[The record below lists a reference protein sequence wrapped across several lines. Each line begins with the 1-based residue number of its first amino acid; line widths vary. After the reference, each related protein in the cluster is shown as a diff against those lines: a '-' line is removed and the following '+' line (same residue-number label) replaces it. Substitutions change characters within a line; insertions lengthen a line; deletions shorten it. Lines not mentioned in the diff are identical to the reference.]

1 MRGNL
6 RNGAVIALTLIV
18 LAGVFFRLYNI
29 DRKTFWE
36 DEMLG
41 AMHMLGYTEGEIV
54 LASPGIRDAETMQ
67 QYFTLPAGDSLQA
80 TVRSLALEDPQHPPL
95 YYLLAHL
102 WVRFFGSS
110 VLSIRS
116 IAVLMGILVLP
127 CAYWLARELFGA
139 FDVAAAFTMLLG
151 LSPFYVLY
159 SQEAREYSLW
169 TVTTLL
175 MCVAFL
181 RALRLG
187 GAVAW
192 TLYAVSFAVSLYVFP
207 LSAFVALGHGLYL
220 FVRVVRERAKFG
232 GAAILAYAIAVFA
245 AGISFVPWLT
255 VMLTSASLR
264 RGMGGIASEKLSLPQ
279 IALVLL
285 KDVRG
290 VFFDIGSFRIGPLA
304 SSAPNALLLIVSVVL
319 VVYALYFAI
328 RRSPFER
335 WGFIVVALCCPL
347 LLLVARDVLYHGS
360 FVYQARYF
368 IPALLGLQL
377 AVAFLFARN
386 MTGAG
391 QWRWRITFAALL
403 AGEAVSCLISSQAS
417 TWWNKDYERSPAVAA
432 IVNGTPDAL
441 VASAYYV
448 PSILDL
454 SLYLKPGVA
463 LRLDLKCA
471 QCTLAQA
478 VSLPEVPLDRSVFV
492 LGVPG
497 ENKDGMRLIDA
508 RPHPVRAD
516 ALNMFAAL

>member
-6 RNGAVIALTLIV
+6 QNGAVICLTLIV

-36 DEMLG
+36 DEALG

-54 LASPGIRDAETMQ
+54 LASPSIRDAETMQ
-67 QYFTLPAGDSLQA
+67 RYFTLPAGDSLQA

-116 IAVLMGILVLP
+116 LSVLMGILVLP
-127 CAYWLARELFGA
+127 CAYWLARELFGD
-139 FDVAAAFTMLLG
+139 FDVAAAFTMLVG

-159 SQEAREYSLW
+159 SQEAREYSFW

-187 GAVAW
+187 GVAAW

-207 LSAFVALGHGLYL
+207 LSVFVALGHGLYL
-220 FVRVVRERAKFG
+220 LARLVRERARFKG
-232 GAAILAYAIAVFA
+232 AILAYAIAVFA
-245 AGISFVPWLT
+245 AGMSFVPWLA
-255 VMLTSASLR
+255 VMLKSPSLR
-264 RGMGGIASEKLSLPQ
+264 RGMGGIASEKLSLSQ
-279 IALVLL
+279 IVLVFL

-290 VFFDIGSFRIGPLA
+290 VFFDIGNFHLGPFA
-304 SSAPNALLLIVSVVL
+304 SSAPNALLLIVSVAL
-319 VVYALYFAI
+319 VVYALYFVV
-328 RRSPFER
+328 RRSPFDR
-335 WGFIVVALCCPL
+335 WGFIVVGLCCPPL
-347 LLLVARDVLYHGS
+347 ILVARDLLYHGS

-368 IPALLGLQL
+368 IPVLLGLQL
-377 AVAFLFARN
+377 AVAFFFARN
-386 MTGAG
+386 MAGAG
-391 QWRWRITFAALL
+391 QWRWRIMFAALL
-403 AGEAVSCLISSQAS
+403 TGEAVSCLVSSQAR

-432 IVNGTPDAL
+432 IVNGTPGAL
-441 VASAYYV
+441 VVSAHYV

-454 SLYLKPGVA
+454 SLYLRPDVA

-471 QCTLAQA
+471 QCALTQA
-478 VSLPEVPLDRSVFV
+478 VSLPEVPLDRPVFV
-492 LGVPG
+492 LGIPG
-497 ENKDGMRLIDA
+497 ENKDGIRLIDA

-516 ALNMFAAL
+516 DLNMFAAI